1 MFTDG
6 QSALMMAN
14 LTSLFGLR
22 NMEDEYGILPLAKY
36 TMPSS
41 SIMQANTVSDFYY
54 LPTAHRRAAPT
65 RILRLPHSRS

>member
-36 TMPSS
+36 NAEQLDYTGK
-41 SIMQANTVSDFYY
+41 NNSDFLY
-54 LPTAHRRAAPT
+54 LLCRTEELHRPGF
-65 RILRLPHSRS
+65 LRLPHSRS